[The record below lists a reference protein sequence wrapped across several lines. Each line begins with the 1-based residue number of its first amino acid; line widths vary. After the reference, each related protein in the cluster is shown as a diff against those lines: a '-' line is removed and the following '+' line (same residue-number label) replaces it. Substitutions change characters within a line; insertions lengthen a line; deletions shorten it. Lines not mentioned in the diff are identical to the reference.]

1 MLFKKMYTN
10 LNLKDFSFEM
20 HGFNDTLGDNTFIVI
35 QFNQFKD
42 SNTKINTECLKKTFT
57 VWILVTEG
65 TILVQFLQS
74 RCYWKAI
81 SVITRCTFNVSVFFG
96 TTKRF

>member
-1 MLFKKMYTN
+1 MYTN

-42 SNTKINTECLKKTFT
+42 SNTKINTECLKKNLYSMD
-57 VWILVTEG
+57 I
-65 TILVQFLQS
+65 
-74 RCYWKAI
+74 CYWGNNFSSILTVKMLLE
-81 SVITRCTFNVSVFFG
+81 SYFSYYKVYF
-96 TTKRF
+96 